1 MHLISVKMG
10 VVVFNRQLFINLDG
24 PSIGVSLDI
33 SIHILLTLNEL
44 KVIMVH
50 ILSISFDI
58 KLLLPKLF

>member
-10 VVVFNRQLFINLDG
+10 VGVFNRQLFIYLDG

-33 SIHILLTLNEL
+33 SRHILLTLNEI

-58 KLLLPKLF
+58 KRLLP